1 MANMPAVFREY
12 KRLDQQ
18 RSGSGLSVAELERW
32 TQLKR
37 ILTSHFT
44 PAATPKIA
52 AKRASLRVPTRLRV
66 SFDSLGGL
74 RECLMT
80 NISRGGV
87 FVATDDPLEVG
98 STIRLRLDIAGTGRT
113 IELEGSVAVVNV
125 GADMCSDERGMGI
138 RFGQLTDEQEALV
151 QELYGKALDKHT
163 AESS

>member
-18 RSGSGLSVAELERW
+18 RGTSGLSVEELERW

-37 ILTSHFT
+37 LLTSHFT
-44 PAATPKIA
+44 PAAGPKIA

-66 SFDSLGGL
+66 NFDSVDGL

-87 FVATDDPLEVG
+87 FVATDNPLEVG
-98 STIRLRLDIAGTGRT
+98 STIRLRLDIQETGKT
-113 IELEGSVAVVNV
+113 LEFEGSVAVVNA
-125 GADMCSDERGMGI
+125 GADMCSDDRGMGI
-138 RFGQLTDEQEALV
+138 RFGQLSEQQEALI
-151 QELYGKALDKHT
+151 QELYGKALDKQGDKP
-163 AESS
+163 S